1 MKKTYLLCG
10 DTVEVNGTEH
20 RIIEM
25 QGKFCLMIQL
35 HTTKMRTTYCPIAE
49 LEAWIEKEQ
58 AQLVSGN
65 TQEECGIAW
74 KELSEKA
81 KKLFAK
87 VQKVIEDFRNYSVSW
102 SWLREAKERAGFIRD
117 VAEKNQINVTTVRRY
132 LRKYLQSGM
141 NMRALIPA
149 FEHCGGPGK
158 IKHFQSGKRNGRK
171 GISSIARSEEVME
184 QFDAMINRY
193 IHAQARISF
202 RALYRELLMQYY
214 SEERVVN
221 GRSSF
226 VIYPE
231 ADCPTQKQLYY
242 WIKKKVSSVESYI
255 AKHGL
260 RKAENTIRPL
270 YSDTINNLPQRGIGV
285 RYEMDETEM
294 DFVIVSRMDRRKIL
308 GRPIVYYIVDVFSK
322 MIVGFGI
329 GLDNNAWKGA
339 ESALLNMAEDKV
351 GFCKKHGIEIKEEE
365 WPVSRCL
372 PQEIEVDNGSEYISN
387 KFMEYGN
394 ENGIKIAFV
403 RPAMGSMKPNVEQKF
418 HQMNALLKGEL
429 PGEIQKDAY
438 GQPHLGKANLDIEQ
452 MTKIVIEF
460 ILCYNKTPL
469 ENYPLTKEMYQAGI
483 DVTPI
488 SIWNYSIYQ
497 NNNLKRI
504 TDMEQYKLSLLYK
517 GTAQI
522 TREGICFKKKKYTC
536 MDKMWLSKEMSK
548 AKLDGKIKIPVRYDS
563 HDLEELYFERDG
575 KWYRAWSNERKTSN
589 ELYMDLISPEIELIE
604 EEQKVQQNKNRR
616 ERLQQEINAVSNI
629 RGIVKEHKK
638 TYIKKKDRKNIEEN
652 RRIENAQLHQENRI
666 EIQTETRPERAGT
679 EESIPEKEYSTKQVK
694 KQSSETSLFELIR
707 SMERLELGG
716 DSL

>member
-1 MKKTYLLCG
+1 MKKTCFMCG
-10 DTVEVNGTEH
+10 DKIEINATEY
-20 RIIEM
+20 RIIEI
-25 QGKFCLMIQL
+25 QEKFCLVIQL
-35 HTTKMRTTYCPIAE
+35 QTTKMRTSYYPIE
-49 LEAWIEKEQ
+49 EMERWIETGKVQLIPEEWQEEQGIEWKTLSEQ
-58 AQLVSGN
+58 A
-65 TQEECGIAW
+65 E
-74 KELSEKA
+74 
-81 KKLFAK
+81 KLF
-87 VQKVIEDFRNYSVSW
+87 QKIKDVIREFQEYSISW
-102 SWLREAKERAGFIRD
+102 GWLREAKERALLIQE
-117 VAEKNQINVTTVRRY
+117 VAEKYKMHVTTVRRY

-141 NMRALIPA
+141 SLRALIPA
-149 FEHCGGPGK
+149 FAHCGGFGK
-158 IKHFQSGKRNGRK
+158 AKQFRTNKKSGRK
-171 GISSIARSEEVME
+171 GISKVSRTEEVVE
-184 QFDAMINRY
+184 QFDAMVKRY
-193 IHAQARISF
+193 IHSKTRMSF

-214 SEERVVN
+214 SEVRVIN
-221 GRSSF
+221 GQSEF
-226 VIYPE
+226 VIFPE
-231 ADCPTQKQLYY
+231 VDCPTQKQLYY